1 MLTELY
7 RQHVVKLYQKSPYE
21 LRGNV
26 ILCKLIG
33 HDQEMDLHM
42 IKSEIPIIY
51 SYPHPF
57 NVNLHPMFDSTDI
70 YLLIN

>member
-21 LRGNV
+21 FRGNV

-42 IKSEIPIIY
+42 IKSEIPII
-51 SYPHPF
+51 
-57 NVNLHPMFDSTDI
+57 
-70 YLLIN
+70 